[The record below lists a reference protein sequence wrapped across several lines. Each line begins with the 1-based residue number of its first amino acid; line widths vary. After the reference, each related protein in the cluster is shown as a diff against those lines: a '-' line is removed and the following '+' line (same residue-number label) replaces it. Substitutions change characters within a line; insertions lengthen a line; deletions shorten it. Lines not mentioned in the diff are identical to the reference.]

1 MSQKSIRIRS
11 NVGVDNVVRV
21 KMQQDIDTFE
31 ILSLKFNQTDTY
43 KIHSADYGMIV
54 GRVLANEA
62 FGIPNA
68 KVSVFLP
75 INGEDAENSDIRDSY
90 PYSSVNDKDDNNVR
104 YNLLPNEY
112 EDDCQKAVGTFP
124 TKREVL
130 DNNTQIEVFDKYWKY
145 TTVTNT
151 SGDYAI
157 FGVPVGN
164 QEVHVDIDLSDVGIL
179 SQKPRDFTY
188 KGYNINQFDNAE
200 QFRDSTNLDSLAQI
214 ISQNQTVHV
223 YPFWGDTDLGEVA
236 ISRCDIQVQYKFEPT
251 CVFFGSIVT
260 DDYSNALDDKC
271 SASKYQGSNKN
282 LVSGEGTIE
291 MIRQTSDGLVEEF
304 PIQGNRLIDGD
315 GVWCYQI
322 PMNLDYISTDEYGNI
337 IPTDNPTKGIPTRT
351 RVRFRVS
358 VSETGHEGISRH
370 RAKMLIPNNPIL
382 DYNSK
387 EPKIASA
394 NEYKVWDEFGSATND
409 NDFRDLY
416 WNNVY
421 SIKSYI
427 PKIQKKSYR
436 RSPNFIGLKGAN
448 WTSGQNPIPFN
459 NARMKIPFSYKLMCI
474 LSAVV
479 AIIIAIINP
488 IINVL
493 LHLCIPPQPPFPK
506 RIVGIKIPSFCPFK
520 SLGLKLIEFQAGINE
535 RRPDGKR
542 IVYYPFIIPSLGP
555 ETMNDG
561 GEEVYVER
569 NLKEASDSVQ
579 SALAE
584 EFQVVNLDLTNDWI
598 NGVIYLPLWF
608 WRKRKKRRFFFGLFS
623 KKAIDRFCSCE
634 TRDNSLFI
642 SWPCSLTKRDKTYY
656 DKNEINI
663 PPSKKWSPRVYRGV
677 IKEHENRNGL
687 RVYYY
692 SPGNTYNDKNE
703 VKDGDNF
710 TRLFAT
716 DIILLGSFN
725 KCSISPIP
733 NVYNNLPSST
743 TNIPPNNFSYVLAN
757 DGEDIDED
765 DKQYANIGIL
775 AESGMDVRRN
785 GKKKSPMYVK
795 GLFYDI
801 DCIDAWGFTKTCVNA
816 QRMCELGVYPD
827 TFKVEHYVKK
837 STNDKFN
844 VHETFVDGLITKH
857 ELNDNESRA
866 EFATLNHLGFVGKQ
880 SYVLSNQTKYKMHKL
895 QYLYPTNFDGKL
907 ENIAPRY
914 TSGNK
919 VISRDDIDKAYM
931 LFRGGPM
938 GEKNYRGKD
947 LLGQPLYNNSFYFY
961 FGLKDGSTA
970 INKLIKNYSSTCFKK
985 SKEYITIN
993 KELTPTSWCND
1004 VKEKIGS
1011 SYETDKLG
1019 HLLIDFEKIT
1029 SPYQFELRN
1038 EFGEKLEY
1046 GKHYQIN
1053 TYGKTD
1059 PLVFTDDILKV
1070 FGLHNG
1076 KYTFTL
1082 TDSVGRKLSQVIN
1095 LTPSELSVDLGS
1107 SSLGIKYYEG
1117 QTSKND
1123 VCKDNVYGDVFVKS
1137 ITLGGEE
1144 YFVDS
1149 IDTVGGSKDKFKLS
1163 VTSADGKK
1171 NTNVLLDVSVI
1182 EEGSTETK
1190 NFSECS
1196 CENTTV
1202 TAHSIIKQN
1211 NHNVLSLRVWKP
1223 LTAVLTFTE
1232 MCGEDLSRNRGVF
1245 QTIVDNGY
1253 EFTVKINGAPVEAIE
1268 NSQEYNNDKKKW
1280 WLHAGDSKYYN
1291 FFGNSDKLTSND
1303 IAHYE
1308 NYTDEVYK
1316 GFDNN
1321 GEITA
1326 NVTTYLNAVK
1336 YKLQSITNV
1345 ANGSHITNKNS
1356 GSFGYQVDGGKN
1368 ILTNYNIPSYKNLT
1382 DVKSITPVYRDITL
1396 SRDSATTITCEDNY
1410 PNMVFNN
1417 FMYKKDEQDHFSK
1430 RGVNDTMLNPKYI
1443 DYSNLANYFAAFT
1456 LNGESKD
1463 SISIPKNAKVACG
1476 INDDLTLDKTKVYTD
1491 NAKDSHF
1498 VSEFVD
1504 RRLDYYGLI
1513 IEPFTNASS
1522 ETKQTW
1528 GKGMM
1533 HLSTINGVELA
1544 YDDRHNIIS
1553 TVGDKEKLEYHYYI
1567 KPTETNSDNCSLR
1580 IDTNNNQNSKKYY
1593 NGTLQIGTEK
1603 INTLNCYGKGDK
1615 FSGWIPISKLSDKNP
1630 FNSANTTNWDDLEK
1644 EEIKTRLLGGSDY
1657 VFGEKDKIVER
1668 TLTFKDIPSVKTITY
1683 NVSSCS
1689 LRPEF
1694 EMQTYQIDGVNA
1706 NRIVGIVQEGG
1717 ALDDESFEIGKFLQI
1732 IDNSISDCL
1741 KNRSGNIGFVATD
1754 GDDKNGFI
1762 TNPLYLNVTMSAN
1775 DNSSFGSDFVYRP
1788 IVVNG
1793 VKKIYSSIENIFDTA
1808 NDTNELK
1815 NKIDALLDE
1824 NSKPMEYISESF
1836 EDNGNPIKPSGN
1848 HVLIGRDKV
1857 TMFDSPKS
1865 SKLYTTIGK
1874 NRNPSWLKEGA
1885 TSVKFKYSID
1895 SLGETKEDDITIVGI
1910 KHTFN
1915 GEDTTLTK
1923 EMLSYNFDYSFDKTP
1938 IYCNI
1943 FDSWAEVEGTNTE
1956 PKSGEEQ
1963 EDQKVITRKL
1973 GMYVWGDNNL
1983 LKSYTMT
1990 GGFQALGFAKF
2001 KVFTLSRLIQVTDNR
2016 TTDVEFEELDSTQFN
2031 VKYEYQYDEDDSGN
2045 KKKMGS
2051 TTFVKPNNFKDSMK
2065 VWRVII
2071 SSTAQ
2076 NFLTNEYIDMKGK
2089 QSNSKIMAGSLYMI
2103 NQLGISTN
2111 IRFQY
2116 TSIDGSKFFST
2127 KLKILKLT

>member
-11 NVGVDNVVRV
+11 NVGEDNVVRV

-43 KIHSADYGMIV
+43 KIHSSDYGMIV

-75 INGEDAENSDIRDSY
+75 INGDDAENSDIRDSY
-90 PYSSVNDKDDNNVR
+90 PYTSVNDKNSNNIR
-104 YNLLPNEY
+104 YNLLPNDY
-112 EDDCQKAVGTFP
+112 EDNCQKAVGTFP

-157 FGVPVGN
+157 FGVPIGN
-164 QEVHVDIDLSDVGIL
+164 QEIHVDIDLSDIGIL
-179 SQKPRDFTY
+179 SQKPRDFIY

-214 ISQNQTVHV
+214 ISQDQSVHV
-223 YPFWGDTDLGEVA
+223 YPFWGDTDLGEIA

-260 DDYSNALDDKC
+260 DDYSNSLDDKC

-282 LVSGEGTIE
+282 LVNGEGSIE
-291 MIRQTSDGLVEEF
+291 MIRQTPDGLIEEF
-304 PIQGNRLIDGD
+304 PIQGNRLIDSD

-351 RVRFRVS
+351 RVRFRLS
-358 VSETGHEGISRH
+358 MSETGHEGISKH
-370 RAKMLIPNNPIL
+370 RAKMLIPNNPRL

-394 NEYKVWDEFGSATND
+394 NEYKAWDEFGSATND

-427 PKIQKKSYR
+427 PKVQKKFYK

-448 WTSGQNPIPFN
+448 WASGQNPIPFN
-459 NARMKIPFSYKLMCI
+459 NARMKIPFSYKIMCI
-474 LSAVV
+474 LSA
-479 AIIIAIINP
+479 IIAIILAILNP
-488 IINVL
+488 IINGL

-506 RIVGIKIPSFCPFK
+506 KIFGWKVPSYCPFEH
-520 SLGLKLIEFQAGINE
+520 LGLRLIEFQTGTNE

-542 IVYYPFIIPSLGP
+542 IVYYPFIITDLGP
-555 ETMNDG
+555 SSMIIE
-561 GEEVYVER
+561 GEEVYVEKSF
-569 NLKEASDSVQ
+569 NKAVDSVQ
-579 SALAE
+579 SELAE
-584 EFQVVNLDLTNDWI
+584 EFKVVNLDLTNDWI

-608 WRKRKKRRFFFGLFS
+608 WRKRKKYRFFFGLFS

-634 TRDNSLFI
+634 TKYRHLFI
-642 SWPCSLTKRDKTYY
+642 SWPCSLTKK
-656 DKNEINI
+656 DKNRYYRNSVNVPIKR
-663 PPSKKWSPRVYRGV
+663 KKSPRVYRGI

-692 SPGNTYNDKNE
+692 SPGNTSSKQSE
-703 VKDGDNF
+703 VEDGDNF

-725 KCSISPIP
+725 KCSISSIP
-733 NVYNNLPSST
+733 NLYNKLPSST
-743 TNIPPNNFSYVLAN
+743 TNIPPTNFSYVLSS

-765 DKQYANIGIL
+765 EKKYANIGIIS
-775 AESGMDVRRN
+775 ESGMDVRRH
-785 GKKKSPMYVK
+785 GEKKSPMYVR

-801 DCIDAWGFTKTCVNA
+801 DCIDSWGFTKTCVNA

-880 SYVLSNQTKYKMHKL
+880 SYILNNQTKYKMHKL

-907 ENIAPRY
+907 ENIAPVY
-914 TSGNK
+914 TNGNK
-919 VISRDDIDKAYM
+919 VVSRDDFDKAYE
-931 LFRGGPM
+931 LFRSGPM
-938 GEKNYRGKD
+938 GEKNYRGSD

-970 INKLIKNYSSTCFKK
+970 INKLIKNYSSDCFKK

-1004 VKEKIGS
+1004 IKEKIGS
-1011 SYETDKLG
+1011 SYETDKLA
-1019 HLLIDFEKIT
+1019 HLLIDLKKIT
-1029 SPYQFELRN
+1029 SPYYFELKD
-1038 EFGEKLEY
+1038 EFGDKLEY

-1053 TYGKTD
+1053 SYGKTD

-1082 TDSVGRKLSQVIN
+1082 TDSVGRKLSQVIS
-1095 LTPSELSVDLGS
+1095 LIPSDLSVELAS
-1107 SSLGIKYYEG
+1107 SSLGVKYYKG

-1123 VCKDNVYGDVFVKS
+1123 ICKNNVYGEVFVKS
-1137 ITLGGEE
+1137 ITLGREE
-1144 YFVDS
+1144 YFVNNIES
-1149 IDTVGGSKDKFKLS
+1149 VNGSNDKFKLS
-1163 VTSADGKK
+1163 ISSTDGKK
-1171 NTNVLLDVSVI
+1171 TAKVLLEVSVI
-1182 EEGSTETK
+1182 EDGSTENK

-1196 CENTTV
+1196 CENTIV
-1202 TAHSIIKQN
+1202 KEYSLVKQD
-1211 NHNVLSLRVWKP
+1211 NHNVLSLHVWKP

-1232 MCGEDLSRNRGVF
+1232 MCGEILSKNRGVF
-1245 QTIVDNGY
+1245 QTNVSNGY
-1253 EFTVKINGAPVEAIE
+1253 EFTVKLNGAPLEVIE
-1268 NSQEYNNDKKKW
+1268 TNQEYNNDKKKW

-1303 IAHYE
+1303 IAHYH
-1308 NYTDEVYK
+1308 NYTNEVYG
-1316 GFDNN
+1316 GFNN
-1321 GEITA
+1321 DGEVSA

-1336 YKLQSITNV
+1336 FKLQSITNV
-1345 ANGSHITNKNS
+1345 VNGSHITNKNS

-1368 ILTNYNIPSYKNLT
+1368 VLTNYNIPSYKNLT
-1382 DVKSITPVYRDITL
+1382 EVKSTAPVYKDITL
-1396 SRDSATTITCEDNY
+1396 SRDSTTTVTCEDNY

-1417 FMYKKDEQDHFSK
+1417 FMYKKDEQEHFSK

-1463 SISIPKNAKVACG
+1463 SISIPKNAKVACS
-1476 INDDLTLDKTKVYTD
+1476 INDELTLDKTKAYTD

-1513 IEPFTNASS
+1513 IEPFANVFS

-1544 YDDRHNIIS
+1544 YDDKHNIIS
-1553 TVGDKEKLEYHYYI
+1553 TDSDNEKLEYHYFI
-1567 KPTETNSDNCSLR
+1567 KPTETNYDNCSLK
-1580 IDTNNNQNSKKYY
+1580 IETNTNPKSKKYY
-1593 NGTLQIGTEK
+1593 KSTLQIGSEK
-1603 INTLNCYGKGDK
+1603 IDTLNCYGKGDN
-1615 FSGWIPISKLSDKNP
+1615 FNGWIPISKLSNKNP
-1630 FNSANTTNWDDLEK
+1630 FNNTNTVNWTDLEK
-1644 EEIKTRLLGGSDY
+1644 EEIKTRLLGGSNY
-1657 VFGEKDKIVER
+1657 VFGEKDKIIER

-1689 LRPEF
+1689 LKPEF
-1694 EMQTYQIDGVNA
+1694 ELQKYQIDGIEA
-1706 NRIVGIVQEGG
+1706 NRVVGIVQEGG

-1732 IDNSISDCL
+1732 VDNSISDCF
-1741 KNRSGNIGFVATD
+1741 KNKSGNIGFLVD
-1754 GDDKNGFI
+1754 NGDNKNGFI
-1762 TNPLYLNVTMSAN
+1762 SSPLDLNIILSAN
-1775 DNSSFGSDFVYRP
+1775 DNSSFGSDFVYCP
-1788 IVVNG
+1788 VVING
-1793 VKKIYSSIENIFDTA
+1793 VKKIYSSIENIFNTA
-1808 NDTNELK
+1808 SDTNELK
-1815 NKIDALLDE
+1815 SKIDTLLDE
-1824 NSKPMEYISESF
+1824 NSSPMEYISESF
-1836 EDNGNPIKPSGN
+1836 EDIGSPIRPNGNR
-1848 HVLIGRDKV
+1848 VLVGQDKI
-1857 TMFDSPKS
+1857 TMFDSPRS

-1874 NRNPSWLKEGA
+1874 NRNPSWLKEGS
-1885 TSVKFKYSID
+1885 TSVKFKYSVKNLYKI
-1895 SLGETKEDDITIVGI
+1895 KEDDITIVGI

-1915 GEDTTLTK
+1915 SGDTTLTK

-1938 IYCNI
+1938 IYCKI
-1943 FDSWAEVEGTNTE
+1943 FDSWAEVEGTKPE
-1956 PKSGEEQ
+1956 PQSGEE
-1963 EDQKVITRKL
+1963 DQRVITKKL

-1983 LKSYTMT
+1983 LKSFTMT
-1990 GGFQALGFAKF
+1990 GGFQTLGFSNYAYPLKQSPELF
-2001 KVFTLSRLIQVTDNR
+2001 NKK

-2031 VKYEYQYDEDDSGN
+2031 VKYEYQYDENDSGVN
-2045 KKKMGS
+2045 KKMGS

-2065 VWRVII
+2065 VWRIII
-2071 SSTAQ
+2071 SSSEDNLLA
-2076 NFLTNEYIDMKGK
+2076 NEFTVNGK
-2089 QSNSKIMAGSLYMI
+2089 KLKCDLMIGNLFMI
-2103 NQLGISTN
+2103 NQLGVSIN
-2111 IRFQY
+2111 IKFRFN
-2116 TSIDGSKFFST
+2116 SINNDEFFST
-2127 KLKILKLT
+2127 KLKILI